1 MACHRSICRV
11 FSSAHDGIVALCV
24 YTCTRK
30 DKMLSGVPAGIFAFL
45 RLIHSRVAT
54 DLISLCFAESFEL
67 SFFPAPLLKHSLNR
81 KGPRLDNN
89 VHQKDFTLILC
100 PTGNL
105 DRVALMM

>member
-11 FSSAHDGIVALCV
+11 FSFAHDGVVALCV

-30 DKMLSGVPAGIFAFL
+30 DKRLSGVPAGIFVFL

-67 SFFPAPLLKHSLNR
+67 PFFPAPLLKHSLNR
-81 KGPRLDNN
+81 KGPRLD
-89 VHQKDFTLILC
+89 K
-100 PTGNL
+100 
-105 DRVALMM
+105 

>member
-67 SFFPAPLLKHSLNR
+67 SFFPAPQLVFPESQWIWNR
-81 KGPRLDNN
+81 L
-89 VHQKDFTLILC
+89 VMFSSSFSSFLC
-100 PTGNL
+100 VSPNWEFPP
-105 DRVALMM
+105 